1 MKHLGRD
8 LRVALLRLRK
18 SPVSS
23 LMIVLTLALCIGTST
38 ALFSII
44 KGALIDPWPY
54 KGQDRI
60 VVLAADFPK
69 LGQPDM
75 QSWSI
80 PEYVDLSQQKE
91 IFDGTLAG
99 VSYDVN
105 LTDGDQPEHLHAVQM
120 TSEGFRMLGVEP
132 LLGRYVTPEEDRPGG
147 EKVVLM
153 AYGLWQRRYG
163 GDPRIVGTSLH
174 VAGESY
180 QIIGVMP
187 NRFRWWDANLWFP
200 LGLDLGAT
208 DRSQRRLAAQARL
221 RPGVSLEQAQA
232 QLASLARRIESDHLG
247 SNPEYERFSFKLRY
261 LRDEVLRDLRLSLLV
276 LLLFMIVV
284 YLMACTN
291 VANLL
296 LAEAAARRREM
307 AVRTALGARRGQI
320 VLQMLVECLALT
332 LPGALLGFGLAVLIV
347 RSVLRLIPY
356 GYIPAEAVIE
366 VGPSAVV
373 FSLALAL
380 VAALLCGL
388 APARE
393 ASRPA
398 NLGALREGGQR
409 SIGTLQVRRFQDLL
423 VVAEVVMALMVLAA
437 AGLMIQSYARLT
449 AVSPGYDPKG
459 VLTLRIAL
467 PADRHA
473 ETSQVEGFVREL
485 LRRTLAVPGIQAAGA
500 VSSVPLTGG
509 PSRVVTLE
517 GRSPAELGVIPEA
530 NMRVATAGYFQALR
544 IPLVQGRPFG
554 DQDVTGSQPVVII
567 NETMARRFW
576 PGQNPLGK
584 RMRIGGSASS
594 TDPWLTVVGI
604 ARDVREDSLDA
615 EPRQQFYLP
624 FPQRPFRGRDLAL
637 TVRSNLPP
645 ESLARTLR
653 ATVLSLDPNQPV
665 YDVQTMEEIVVSSLG
680 AKRLTLVLLSIF
692 GLTSLLLAGLGI
704 FAVLAHLVNNRQQ
717 EIGVRMALGAEVQTV
732 VRLFVGHGLRLAA
745 LGIVIG
751 LLTALFSSRVLASL
765 VYGVSTSDPLTFA
778 GIAVL
783 FGMIA
788 AVASYIPAR
797 RAARVDPVVSLNGG

>member
-1 MKHLGRD
+1 MRHLGRD
-8 LRVALLRLRK
+8 LRIALLRLRK
-18 SPVSS
+18 SPLSS
-23 LMIVLTLALCIGTST
+23 LVIVLTLALCIGTST
-38 ALFSII
+38 ALLSVI
-44 KGALIDPWPY
+44 KGALLDPWPY

-60 VVLAADFPK
+60 VVLAADYPK
-69 LGQPDM
+69 LGQSDM

-80 PEYVDLSQQKE
+80 PEYVALSQQKE

-99 VSYDVN
+99 MAQEVN

-120 TSEGFRMLGVEP
+120 TAEGFQMLGVQP
-132 LLGRYVTPEEDRPGG
+132 LLGRLFTPAEDRPGG
-147 EKVVLM
+147 ERVVLM
-153 AYGLWQRRYG
+153 SYGLWQRRYN
-163 GDPRIVGTSLH
+163 GDPHIVGKSLRME
-174 VAGESY
+174 GESY

-187 NRFRWWDANLWFP
+187 SRFRWWDANLWFP
-200 LGLDLGAT
+200 LGLDMSAT
-208 DRSQRRLAAQARL
+208 DRSQRRLVAQARL

-232 QLASLARRIESDHLG
+232 QLASLARRIDSDHRAT
-247 SNPEYERFSFKLRY
+247 NPEYERFSFRLRY
-261 LRDEVLRDLRLSLLV
+261 LRDDVLRDLRLSLLV
-276 LLLFMIVV
+276 LLAFMIVV

-307 AVRTALGARRGQI
+307 AVRTALGASRGQI
-320 VLQMLVECLALT
+320 VRQVLVECLVVT
-332 LPGALLGFGLAVLIV
+332 LPGALLGLGLAVVIV
-347 RSVLRLIPY
+347 RSVLTLIPY
-356 GYIPAEAVIE
+356 GYIPAEAVIQ

-373 FSLALAL
+373 FSLVLAL
-380 VAALLCGL
+380 LAALLCGL

-393 ASRPA
+393 ASRPD

-423 VVAEVVMALMVLAA
+423 VVAEVVMALVVLAA
-437 AGLMIQSYARLT
+437 AGLMIQSYVRLT
-449 AVSPGYDPKG
+449 AVSPGYDTKG
-459 VLTLRIAL
+459 VMTLRISL
-467 PADRHA
+467 PADRYA
-473 ETSQVEGFVREL
+473 ETRQVAGFVKEL
-485 LRRTLAVPGIQAAGA
+485 LRRTLAVPGVQAAGA
-500 VSSVPLTGG
+500 VSSVPLTSG

-517 GRSPAELGVIPEA
+517 GRSAAELGVIPEA

-544 IPLVQGRPFG
+544 IPLLQGRTFS
-554 DQDVTGSQPVVII
+554 DQDVDGSQPVVIV
-567 NETMARRFW
+567 NQTMARRFW

-584 RMRIGGSASS
+584 RMKVGDAAS

-604 ARDVREDSLDA
+604 AGDVREDSLDV

-624 FPQRPFRGRDLAL
+624 FPQRPFRRGNLAL
-637 TVRSNLPP
+637 TVRSSLNP
-645 ESLARTLR
+645 ETLARTLR
-653 ATVLSLDPNQPV
+653 DTVLALDPNEPV
-665 YDVQTMEEIVVSSLG
+665 YDVRTLEEIVVSSLG

-717 EIGVRMALGAEVQTV
+717 EIGVRMALGAQIQTV
-732 VRLFVGHGLRLAA
+732 VRSFVGHGLKLAA
-745 LGIVIG
+745 IGTAVG

-765 VYGVSTSDPLTFA
+765 VYGVSTSDPLTFV
-778 GIAVL
+778 GIALL
-783 FGMIA
+783 FGVIA

>member
-1 MKHLGRD
+1 MKPLGRN

-18 SPVSS
+18 SPLSS
-23 LMIVLTLALCIGTST
+23 LMIILTLALCIGTST
-38 ALFSII
+38 ALFSVI
-44 KGALIDPWPY
+44 KGALLDPWPY
-54 KGQDRI
+54 QGQDRI

-69 LGQPDM
+69 LGQTNA
-75 QSWSI
+75 QTWSI

-91 IFDGTLAG
+91 IFDGFLAG
-99 VSYDVN
+99 VSHDAN
-105 LTDGDQPEHLHAVQM
+105 LTGGDQPEHLHAVQI
-120 TSEGFRMLGVEP
+120 TAEGFRMLGVAP
-132 LLGRYVTPEEDRPGG
+132 LLGRYFTPEEDRPGG
-147 EKVVLM
+147 AKVAVM

-163 GDPRIVGTSLH
+163 GDPQIVGKTLRLE
-174 VAGESY
+174 GESY
-180 QIIGVMP
+180 EIIGVMP
-187 NRFRWWDANLWFP
+187 DRFRWWDANLWFP
-200 LGLDLGAT
+200 LGLDLGST
-208 DRSQRRLAAQARL
+208 NRSQRRLYVQARL
-221 RPGVSLEQAQA
+221 RPGVSFERAQQ
-232 QLASLARRIESDHLG
+232 QLTSVARRIESDHLG
-247 SNPEYERFSFKLRY
+247 TNPEYEHFNLRLRY
-261 LRDEVLRDLRLSLLV
+261 LREDVLRDLRISLVV
-276 LLLFMIVV
+276 LLAFMIVV

-291 VANLL
+291 IANLL

-307 AVRTALGARRGQI
+307 AVRTALGASQGQI
-320 VLQMLVECLALT
+320 VRQLLVECLVFT
-332 LPGALLGFGLAVLIV
+332 LPGALLGLGLAVLIV
-347 RSVLRLIPY
+347 RSVLMLIPY

-366 VGPSAVV
+366 VGPPAVV
-373 FSLALAL
+373 FSLVLAL
-380 VAALLCGL
+380 TAALLCGL

-398 NLGALREGGQR
+398 NLEALREGGQR

-423 VVAEVVMALMVLAA
+423 VVAEVVMALMVLVA
-437 AGLMIQSYARLT
+437 AGLMIQSYTRLT
-449 AVSPGYDPKG
+449 AVSPGFDPKG
-459 VLTLRIAL
+459 VLTLRMAL
-467 PADRHA
+467 PADRYA
-473 ETSQVEGFVREL
+473 EDRQVAGFVQE
-485 LRRTLAVPGIQAAGA
+485 LRRRVRAVPGVQAVGA

-517 GRSPAELGVIPEA
+517 GRSAAELGIIPEA

-544 IPLVQGRPFG
+544 IPLVQGRTFG
-554 DQDVTGSQPVVII
+554 DQDVEGSQPVAIV
-567 NETMARRFW
+567 NQTMARRFW
-576 PGQNPLGK
+576 PGQSPLGK
-584 RMRIGGSASS
+584 RMKVGDAAS

-604 ARDVREDSLDA
+604 AGDVREDSLDV

-637 TVRSNLPP
+637 TVRSNLAS
-645 ESLARTLR
+645 ESLSRTLR
-653 ATVLSLDPNQPV
+653 DTILALDPNQPV
-665 YDVQTMEEIVVSSLG
+665 YDVRTLEEIVVNSLG

-717 EIGVRMALGAEVQTV
+717 EIGVRMALGAQARTV
-732 VRLFVGHGLRLAA
+732 VGLFVGHGLRLAA

-783 FGMIA
+783 FGVIA

-797 RAARVDPVVSLNGG
+797 RAARVDPMMSLNGG

>member
-1 MKHLGRD
+1 MIHLGRD
-8 LRVALLRLRK
+8 LRVAFLRLRK
-18 SPVSS
+18 SPLSS

-44 KGALIDPWPY
+44 KGALLDPWPY

-60 VVLAADFPK
+60 VVLAGDFPK
-69 LGQPDM
+69 LGQSDM

-80 PEYVDLSQQKE
+80 PEYVDLSRQTE

-99 VSYDVN
+99 VGHDVN
-105 LTDGDQPEHLHAVQM
+105 LTDGDQPEHLHAVQI
-120 TSEGFRMLGVEP
+120 TADGFRMLGVTP
-132 LLGRYVTPEEDRPGG
+132 LLGRYFTPEEDRPGA
-147 EKVVLM
+147 EKVAVM
-153 AYGLWQRRYG
+153 AYGLWQRRYA
-163 GDPRIVGTSLH
+163 GDPHIVGKTLR

-180 QIIGVMP
+180 QVIGVMP
-187 NRFRWWDANLWFP
+187 SRFRWWDANLWFP
-200 LGLDLGAT
+200 LGLDLSAT
-208 DRSQRRLAAQARL
+208 DRSQRRLVAQARL
-221 RPGVSLEQAQA
+221 RPGVSLKRAQA

-247 SNPEYERFSFKLRY
+247 TNPEYERFGIKLRY
-261 LRDEVLRDLRLSLLV
+261 LRDEVLRDLRLSLIV
-276 LLLFMIVV
+276 LLAFMIVV

-291 VANLL
+291 IANLL

-307 AVRTALGARRGQI
+307 AVRRALGASRGQL
-320 VLQMLVECLALT
+320 VRQLLVECLVFT
-332 LPGALLGFGLAVLIV
+332 LPGALMGLGLAVVIV
-347 RSVLRLIPY
+347 RSVLTLIPY

-366 VGPSAVV
+366 VGPSAAV
-373 FSLALAL
+373 FSLVLAL
-380 VAALLCGL
+380 VAAVLCGM

-393 ASRPA
+393 ASRPT
-398 NLGALREGGQR
+398 NLEALREGGQR

-437 AGLMIQSYARLT
+437 AGLMIQSYVRLT
-449 AVSPGYDPKG
+449 AVSPGFDPKG

-467 PADRHA
+467 PADRYA
-473 ETSQVEGFVREL
+473 ESSQVAGFVQEL
-485 LRRTLAVPGIQAAGA
+485 LRRARSIPGVQAAGA
-500 VSSVPLTGG
+500 VSTVPLTGG
-509 PSRVVTLE
+509 ASRAVTVE
-517 GRSPAELGVIPEA
+517 GRSATELGVIPQA
-530 NMRVATAGYFQALR
+530 NMRIATAGYFQTLR
-544 IPLVQGRPFG
+544 IPLVQGRTFG
-554 DQDVTGSQPVVII
+554 DQDVESSQPVVIV
-567 NETMARRFW
+567 NQTMARRLW

-584 RMRIGGSASS
+584 RMKIGGATS

-604 ARDVREDSLDA
+604 AGDVREDSLDT

-637 TVRSNLPP
+637 TVRSSLQP
-645 ESLARTLR
+645 ESLSRALR
-653 ATVLSLDPNQPV
+653 EAVLALDPGQPV
-665 YDVQTMEEIVVSSLG
+665 YDVRTLEEIVVSSLG

-717 EIGVRMALGAEVQTV
+717 EIGVRMALGAQVQTV
-732 VRLFVGHGLRLAA
+732 VGLFVGHGLRLAA
-745 LGIVIG
+745 IG
-751 LLTALFSSRVLASL
+751 LLIGLFIASFSSRVLASL

-783 FGMIA
+783 FGIIA
-788 AVASYIPAR
+788 VVASYIPAR